1 MTALSALAAI
11 VILAIAVTAA
21 VRRRAGAAAPPAAD
35 QDRVDAIRTARR
47 ELKSA
52 KREHEAVL
60 REVQRELGRAQAPR
74 ELGRLAGHTL
84 LDDAIKTPT
93 GTHRLTA
100 AVTATVADDP
110 RRPCLIIGG
119 DDWVS
124 TAPLH
129 AADVGGARV
138 FAQAV
143 DGAAREAATVARRRA
158 RRVDVLRGRLHDA
171 RCDRARIDATA
182 ARLANL
188 EATAPAAVARL
199 LRAATDEHP
208 AALRAT

>member
-21 VRRRAGAAAPPAAD
+21 VRRRAVAAATPAAD
-35 QDRVDAIRTARR
+35 KDRADAIRTARR
-47 ELKSA
+47 ELKAA

-74 ELGRLAGHTL
+74 ELGRL
-84 LDDAIKTPT
+84 
-93 GTHRLTA
+93 
-100 AVTATVADDP
+100 
-110 RRPCLIIGG
+110 
-119 DDWVS
+119 
-124 TAPLH
+124 
-129 AADVGGARV
+129 
-138 FAQAV
+138 Q
-143 DGAAREAATVARRRA
+143 
-158 RRVDVLRGRLHDA
+158 DA

-182 ARLANL
+182 ARLAHL

-199 LRAATDEHP
+199 MRTATDEQP